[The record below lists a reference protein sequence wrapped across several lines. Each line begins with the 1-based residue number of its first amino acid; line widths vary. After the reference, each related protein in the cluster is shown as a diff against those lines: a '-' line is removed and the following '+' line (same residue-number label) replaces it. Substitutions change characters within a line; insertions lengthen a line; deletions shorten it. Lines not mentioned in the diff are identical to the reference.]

1 LQPFQPGEYMASPHT
16 DMKSATKTYD
26 RFIASLKWVVPLLAI
41 VTLVIVILIA
51 D

>member
-1 LQPFQPGEYMASPHT
+1 MASPHDIT
-16 DMKSATKTYD
+16 KATKTYD
-26 RFIASLKWVVPLLAI
+26 RFIGSLKWIVPLLAV

>member
-1 LQPFQPGEYMASPHT
+1 MASPHN
-16 DMKSATKTYD
+16 DIKLATKTYD
-26 RFIASLKWVVPLLAI
+26 RFIGILKWVVPLVAI